1 MARVQFVR
9 PGHLAGGLRRGNGE
23 RQRRAISRNGAGQG
37 RLRAC
42 GVDPGVQPLQRPALQ
57 ARDRPPQMLGVR
69 LQIVAFFS
77 IGDIARAIERCAP
90 KARRR
95 FRLLFDGLEAA
106 ADLVVQR
113 HRAVQ
118 FGNFRFAQREL
129 RPNFSRRQHLPDVTE
144 NEPGQRRPQREQDRV
159 DEKSRQLSAAFRHE
173 HARDSTERY
182 ATNAD
187 SRGRIT
193 SPSPKRL
200 GAEPDRMLAA
210 DGQNTGEPGRSKAD
224 DFSARD

>member
-1 MARVQFVR
+1 
-9 PGHLAGGLRRGNGE
+9 
-23 RQRRAISRNGAGQG
+23 
-37 RLRAC
+37 
-42 GVDPGVQPLQRPALQ
+42 
-57 ARDRPPQMLGVR
+57 MLGVR
-69 LQIVAFFS
+69 LQIVAFFA
-77 IGDIARAIERCAP
+77 IGLKDVVGAIEQRAP
-90 KARRR
+90 KALPR

-106 ADLVVQR
+106 ADLIVQR

-129 RPNFSRRQHLPDVTE
+129 RPNFSRRQHLPDVSE

-159 DEKSRQLSAAFRHE
+159 DEKSRQLPAAFRHT

-187 SRGRIT
+187 SRGRTT

-210 DGQNTGEPGRSKAD
+210 DGQNTGGPGKLKAN
-224 DFSARD
+224 DFSAKARTPAGRHCSVSPESAAADWPESRNRPRARHHGRPARWSFAAAGAARTCSRSAP